1 MRAPHRWDG
10 QINGPGI
17 HTPGAI
23 FIYTHPESVNLLK
36 IYDRLVIEK
45 CKHKLSKKIIQCT
58 KLNSR
63 MLLITTW
70 ITPRGT
76 YHTTTTTFCY
86 WYMLP
91 WAISMIL
98 ASNCPLFSSSERN
111 FSSQVPPNSQKK
123 MRLSR
128 CMRQHDG
135 AILYGHVLQNPYDPW
150 PDVIPFLWPVCLLDT
165 LSGRQQRNLLD
176 TLSGRQQRNDFRA
189 NTWIQRMV
197 GK

>member
-111 FSSQVPPNSQKK
+111 SGQQPGTTKLSEKDAAAAMYEATRRCHPLWSCPSESLWSLTWCNTLPLAGLPP
-123 MRLSR
+123 
-128 CMRQHDG
+128 
-135 AILYGHVLQNPYDPW
+135 GH
-150 PDVIPFLWPVCLLDT
+150 PV
-165 LSGRQQRNLLD
+165 R
-176 TLSGRQQRNDFRA
+176 
-189 NTWIQRMV
+189 
-197 GK
+197 